1 MKKILL
7 TVLCAVSM
15 ICLLSGCA
23 SEADKLV
30 GNWATEIDMS
40 DFMNDFV
47 NEAVAE
53 LEMGEEDV
61 FSAYGFTMN
70 LSFNEDGTYKM
81 EVDEDKMEETL
92 ETFNEE
98 LKVFIVKYF
107 EALISDQKLNMTVD
121 EVLKQSGTNID
132 TLIAEFGLED
142 MFKELAE
149 EILAEG
155 TYDANDGKLFTSD
168 GKDSAIDEGEYEL
181 YTLEGDVLTITG
193 CYPETEVED
202 DIMDYPIVF
211 NKIN

>member
-7 TVLCAVSM
+7 AVLCVVSM

-30 GNWATEIDMS
+30 GNWAAEIDMS
-40 DFMNDFV
+40 DSV
-47 NEAVAE
+47 NEDLAE
-53 LEMGEEDV
+53 EIGEADI
-61 FSAYGFTMN
+61 FSAYVITMN

-81 EVDEDKMEETL
+81 EVDEEKMEETL
-92 ETFNEE
+92 EILYEE
-98 LKVFIVKYF
+98 VKAYMIKYL
-107 EALISDQKLNMTVD
+107 EMLISDQKLNMTVD
-121 EVLKQSGTNID
+121 EVLKQSGTNMD

-142 MFKELAE
+142 MYKEMAE
-149 EILAEG
+149 EVLAEG
-155 TYDANDGKLFTSD
+155 IYDAKDGKLFMSE

-181 YTLEGDVLTITG
+181 YTLDGDMLTITG

-202 DIMDYPIVF
+202 DVMDYPIVF

>member
-7 TVLCAVSM
+7 VVLCVVSM

-30 GNWATEIDMS
+30 GNWATEIDMT
-40 DFMNDFV
+40 DIM

-53 LEMGEEDV
+53 LDMGEENV
-61 FSAYGFTMN
+61 FSAFVFAMN

-92 ETFNEE
+92 ETAQGE
-98 LKVFIVKYF
+98 LNAFIVKYF
-107 EALISDQKLNMTVD
+107 EALISNQKLNMTVD
-121 EVLKQSGTNID
+121 EVLKQSGTNMD
-132 TLIAEFGLED
+132 TLLAEFGLED
-142 MFKELAE
+142 MYKELAE

-155 TYDANDGKLFTSD
+155 AYDAKGGKLFMSD

-181 YTLEGDVLTITG
+181 YTLDGDVLTFTG

-202 DIMDYPIVF
+202 DVMDYPIVF